1 MDDRRRFAQRGAQH
15 RGDGKSQPAVV
26 FAGVL
31 FAALLAAHWMTVAAS
46 GVGLPGPDVLDAQA
60 APAQPVDGAALLK
73 QIDRGLN
80 PESYESYRK
89 IINAEPDG
97 RQREFLL
104 YSVKSGQDR
113 VAALFLSPA
122 SDKGRST
129 LRLGENMWLYV
140 PSAGKPIRITSLQS
154 VIGGVFNNADILSL
168 DYSDEYDVQRT
179 SVEGEA
185 RVLELKA
192 RSPAVAYDR
201 LRMQAE
207 RSRPILTS
215 IECFTST
222 GVLIKT
228 LRFKQVTDFGGGI
241 VRPSVIETDS
251 PLQKGYRST
260 MVLAKLAR
268 RAFRDEVF
276 TLTFMPN
283 LESLRR

>member
-1 MDDRRRFAQRGAQH
+1 MDKMLAGSEGRSHRRR
-15 RGDGKSQPAVV
+15 
-26 FAGVL
+26 AGL
-31 FAALLAAHWMTVAAS
+31 ASAALALAAFVAADPA
-46 GVGLPGPDVLDAQA
+46 GLRAAGGSSAAPASSAQA
-60 APAQPVDGAALLK
+60 ADGAALLA

-89 IINAEPDG
+89 IVNTEPDG

-104 YSVKSGQDR
+104 YSVKSGRDR

-140 PSAGKPIRITSLQS
+140 PAAGKPIRITSLQS

-168 DYSDEYDVQRT
+168 DYSEEYDVERVT
-179 SVEGEA
+179 VEGEA
-185 RVLELKA
+185 RRLDLKA
-192 RSPAVAYDR
+192 RSSSVAYDR
-201 LRMQAE
+201 LRMLVDRA
-207 RSRPILTS
+207 RPTPIRIDCLTA
-215 IECFTST
+215 T
-222 GVLIKT
+222 GVLVKT
-228 LRFKQVTDFGGGI
+228 LHFEQQTDFGGGI
-241 VRPSVIETDS
+241 ARPAVIETDS

-260 MVLAKLAR
+260 MVFAKLAKR
-268 RAFRDEVF
+268 TFRDEVF